1 MIDFQQKVKS
11 FGDNLGDYA
20 KSAWSLFLDGARAQM
35 SGLSDYLVLGSKDV
49 SMIKRNYEYIQA
61 LQNSGSTDS
70 SDVGAYIVKGSHD
83 KEYKLDNTNSS
94 DGNTLRQ
101 YEEGNGIVTDTL
113 PSYCGTMKYSQ
124 LSTAAEEGLVQKTNE
139 LFSKT
144 DKERKSRTS
153 GVSNEFKKL
162 EQQKLS
168 DRLDTVVSRFHS
180 NNKGF
185 NKFSNSAYSD
195 KYGLSRGRN
204 LLKKEL
210 SYENSYDDP
219 YCRVWTWHHQYSK
232 YVTDT
237 MRPFSGVTMD
247 KLHTDYGWGKFR
259 SSKYGDS
266 FKNGSNRLAAYGA
279 MFDNGGKT
287 NGLVNITPISG
298 KSSLDDEDAVN
309 LKHCMFSI
317 ENLAWK
323 GMWSGFDSEMEKD
336 GLSREQKGPLGG
348 RIMWFPPYGLSFNE
362 NSTARWEENTFIGR
376 GEPVYT
382 YSNTTRSGTLSFKL
396 LIDHPAILDY
406 WENRG
411 SEDICKGVD
420 DTGSREQTLLRFF
433 AGCDILS
440 AGKIEEE
447 KEEEPIKTEEEAS
460 ATEPP
465 YFIVPV
471 FFPNNYSG
479 VNDGKNTGVDP
490 IEYLLNGIGAQ
501 VEENNKD
508 IPTYIDRI
516 GFVLSSRDESL
527 FRKDYGGYEMMS
539 DSGISVI
546 KKAYGDDK
554 DSNTFIA
561 SANYGLG
568 YHTYQFYKQSGK
580 ETKSGNEWAYRVDKA
595 YITQK
600 FEDKNHYIDNKSYQL
615 NCTGCYSTALEKIS
629 GLENEKTYSLVDTYA
644 ALMLKDKNWALS
656 GYCNWEKVNVLKEI
670 LTSNKIT
677 EIKCIGNASKAG
689 YNNYNITLGENRAK
703 TLEKWLKD
711 YCNNTNTGVTS
722 GEVTTESTEEVNKNV
737 PDVRIRGDVDSLDSK
752 LARRAY
758 AKIYYEAKAVEN
770 AEESQPSTDENGKEA
785 ESGTFGGYWD
795 VDKGWQNDND
805 NFPYITDNNKNT
817 EDITYNGGNL
827 NEVVCTAKKKSVKN
841 PRYDDEAKFFAKLE
855 ENAPFVYK
863 QIADKIKYFNPAF
876 HSMTPEGFNARLT
889 FLNQCM
895 RQGPTI
901 SGTDSRSENPNNMS
915 FGRAP
920 ICVLRIGDFYN
931 TRIVITS
938 LQIDYDP
945 LTWDLNQEGIGVMPM
960 IANVNIGFNFIG
972 GSELGGPI
980 QRLQNALSFNY
991 YANTSVYDNR
1001 AEEIE
1006 YGDYGAVKAFKPYSK
1021 NSTIFNEDSG
1031 QETSN
1036 STSE

>member
-1 MIDFQQKVKS
+1 MLDLQQKVKS

-20 KSAWSLFLDGARAQM
+20 KSAWSLFLDDAKAQM
-35 SGLSDYLVLGSKDV
+35 SGLSDYLVLGSKNM

-70 SDVGAYIVKGSHD
+70 SDVGAYIVKGAHD
-83 KEYKLDNTNSS
+83 KEYKLDNSNSG
-94 DGNTLRQ
+94 DGKILRQ
-101 YEEGNGIVTDTL
+101 YEEGKGIVDKVL
-113 PSYCGTMKYSQ
+113 SSYWGTESYSQ
-124 LSTAAEEGLVQKTNE
+124 LSTAAEGGLVQKTDE

-144 DKERKSRTS
+144 DSERKSRTS

-168 DRLDTVVSRFHS
+168 DRLDTVVSRFHTD
-180 NNKGF
+180 KDF
-185 NKFSNSAYSD
+185 NKFSNSAYS

-204 LLKKEL
+204 LLKSGL
-210 SYENSYDDP
+210 SDDPYGYDDP

-247 KLHTDYGWGKFR
+247 KLHTEKGWGRFR
-259 SSKYGDS
+259 SSEYGDS

-298 KSSLDDEDAVN
+298 STTNSLDDEKNVN

-406 WENRG
+406 WENRD
-411 SEDICKGVD
+411 SEDTCNGVDKGVD

-447 KEEEPIKTEEEAS
+447 EEEEPTKTEEEAS

-479 VNDGKNTGVDP
+479 VDDIKSNKTVGP

-501 VEENNKD
+501 VNENNED
-508 IPTYIDRI
+508 IPTYIDEI
-516 GFVLSSRDESL
+516 GFVIKSRDEQIAE
-527 FRKDYGGYEMMS
+527 KYGGYEMMKNN
-539 DSGISVI
+539 GISVI
-546 KKAYGDDK
+546 KRAYGKDK
-554 DSNTFIA
+554 KNTFIA
-561 SANYGLG
+561 SANYG
-568 YHTYQFYKQSGK
+568 YEYREFANFYKQSGNG
-580 ETKSGNEWAYRVDKA
+580 TISGNEWAYRVDNA

-600 FEDKNHYIDNKSYQL
+600 FENKNHYVDNKSYQL
-615 NCTGCYSTALEKIS
+615 NCTGCYSTAVKNIS
-629 GLENEKTYSLVDTYA
+629 GLEAEKTYSLVDTYA
-644 ALMLKDKNWALS
+644 ALMSKDKKWALS
-656 GYCNWEKVNVLKEI
+656 GYCDWEKVNILKEI
-670 LTSNKIT
+670 LASNTIT

-711 YCNNTNTGVTS
+711 YCEKISTGTVNNSN
-722 GEVTTESTEEVNKNV
+722 EVNTESTEEVNKNV
-737 PDVRIRGDVDSLDSK
+737 PDVRIKGDVDSLESK

-758 AKIYYEAKAVEN
+758 AKIYYGAKEVEN
-770 AEESQPSTDENGKEA
+770 AEESQVSTDENGNEI
-785 ESGTFGGYWD
+785 ESGSRDIEKGR
-795 VDKGWQNDND
+795 VDK
-805 NFPYITDNNKNT
+805 NKKTKKN
-817 EDITYNGGNL
+817 IYNGENL
-827 NEVVCTAKKKSVKN
+827 NEEVCTAKKKSVKN
-841 PRYDDEAKFFAKLE
+841 PRYDDEVKFFEKLE

>member
-20 KSAWSLFLDGARAQM
+20 KSAWSLFLDDARAQM

-61 LQNSGSTDS
+61 LQNSGTTDS
-70 SDVGAYIVKGSHD
+70 SGVGAYIVKGSHD
-83 KEYKLDNTNSS
+83 KEYKLDNSNSG
-94 DGNTLRQ
+94 DGNTLMQ
-101 YEEGNGIVTDTL
+101 YEDGTGLFTETP
-113 PSYCGTMKYSQ
+113 PSYWGTEIYSQ
-124 LSTAAEEGLVQKTNE
+124 LSSGEEEEGLVQKTNK

-144 DKERKSRTS
+144 DNERKSRTS

-180 NNKGF
+180 NKEGF
-185 NKFSNSAYSD
+185 NKFSNSAYSE
-195 KYGLSRGRN
+195 YGLSRGRN
-204 LLKKEL
+204 LLKKRL
-210 SYENSYDDP
+210 SKENGYEDP

-247 KLHTDYGWGKFR
+247 KLHTENGWGRFR
-259 SSKYGDS
+259 SSEYGDS

-279 MFDNGGKT
+279 MFDNGGNT
-287 NGLVNITPISG
+287 YGLVNITPISG
-298 KSSLDDEDAVN
+298 TTTNSLDDEKNVN

-406 WENRG
+406 WENRD
-411 SEDICKGVD
+411 EDTCKGV
-420 DTGSREQTLLRFF
+420 GSREQTLLRFF

-447 KEEEPIKTEEEAS
+447 EEEEPTKTEEEAS
-460 ATEPP
+460 GTEPP

-479 VNDGKNTGVDP
+479 VDDIRSNKTVDP

-501 VEENNKD
+501 VDENNKD

-516 GFVLSSRDESL
+516 GFVGNSRDEQI
-527 FRKDYGGYEMMS
+527 RKNYGGYEMMKNN
-539 DSGISVI
+539 GISVI
-546 KKAYGDDK
+546 KKAYGNGEYN
-554 DSNTFIA
+554 NTFIA
-561 SANYGLG
+561 SVNYG
-568 YHTYQFYKQSGK
+568 YQYSEYKFYKQSGNG
-580 ETKSGNEWAYRVDKA
+580 TISGNEWAYRVDNA

-600 FEDKNHYIDNKSYQL
+600 FEKKDHYVDNNSYQL
-615 NCTGCYSTALEKIS
+615 NCTGCYSTVVNNIS
-629 GLENEKTYSLVDTYA
+629 GLEAEKTYSLVDTYA
-644 ALMLKDKNWALS
+644 ALMSKDEKWALS
-656 GYCNWEKVNVLKEI
+656 GYCEWEKVNILKEI
-670 LTSNKIT
+670 LANNTIT

-711 YCNNTNTGVTS
+711 HCNKISTDTVNDSN
-722 GEVTTESTEEVNKNV
+722 EVKTESTEEVNKNV
-737 PDVRIRGDVDSLDSK
+737 PDVRIKGDVNSLESK

-758 AKIYYEAKAVEN
+758 AKIYYEAKVVEN
-770 AEESQPSTDENGKEA
+770 AEESQVSGDENGKQVNSGRL
-785 ESGTFGGYWD
+785 ESTSNNG
-795 VDKGWQNDND
+795 VRRNDND
-805 NFPYITDNNKNT
+805 NDKKR
-817 EDITYNGGNL
+817 EDIIYNGGSL
-827 NEVVCTAKKKSVKN
+827 NTAVCTAKKKSVKN

>member
-1 MIDFQQKVKS
+1 MLDFQQKVKS
-11 FGDNLGDYA
+11 FSDNLGDYV
-20 KSAWSLFLDGARAQM
+20 KSAWSLFLDDARAQM
-35 SGLSDYLVLGSKDV
+35 SGLSDYLVLGSKDM

-70 SDVGAYIVKGSHD
+70 SGVGAYIVKGSHD

-101 YEEGNGIVTDTL
+101 YEEGKGIVTDTL

-139 LFSKT
+139 LFSKI
-144 DKERKSRTS
+144 DSERKSRTS

-168 DRLDTVVSRFHS
+168 DRLDTVVSRFHTD
-180 NNKGF
+180 KDF
-185 NKFSNSAYSD
+185 NKFSNSAYS

-210 SYENSYDDP
+210 SYENLYDDP

-287 NGLVNITPISG
+287 KGLVNITPISG

-323 GMWSGFDSEMEKD
+323 GMWSGFDGEMEKD

-406 WENRG
+406 WENR
-411 SEDICKGVD
+411 DLNGVD
-420 DTGSREQTLLRFF
+420 EIESEQTLLRFF

-447 KEEEPIKTEEEAS
+447 EEEEATKTEEEAS
-460 ATEPP
+460 ANEPP

-479 VNDGKNTGVDP
+479 VNDRKNNTGVDP

-501 VEENNKD
+501 VNYNNEN
-508 IPTYIDRI
+508 IPTYMDNI
-516 GFVLSSRDESL
+516 GIVKDSRDGDFSG
-527 FRKDYGGYEMMS
+527 KKYGGYEMME
-539 DSGISVI
+539 DNGISVI
-546 KKAYGDDK
+546 KKAYKDNDK
-554 DSNTFIA
+554 NNTFIT
-561 SANYGLG
+561 SAYYGDE
-568 YHTYQFYKQSGK
+568 YYTYQFYKQSG
-580 ETKSGNEWAYRVDKA
+580 EGTESGNEWAYRVDNA

-600 FEDKNHYIDNKSYQL
+600 FENKNHYVDNESYQL
-615 NCTGCYSTALEKIS
+615 NCTGCYSTAVENIS
-629 GLENEKTYSLVDTYA
+629 GLEEEKTYSLVDTYA
-644 ALMLKDKNWALS
+644 ALMSKDENWALS
-656 GYCNWEKVNVLKEI
+656 GYCNWEKVNVLKTI
-670 LTSNKIT
+670 LANNTIT

-689 YNNYNITLGENRAK
+689 YNKYNITLGKNRAE
-703 TLEKWLKD
+703 TLEIWLKE
-711 YCNNTNTGVTS
+711 YCNKTSTDTVNDSNEVNTV
-722 GEVTTESTEEVNKNV
+722 STEEVNKNV
-737 PDVRIRGDVDSLDSK
+737 ADVRIKGDVDSLESK

-758 AKIYYEAKAVEN
+758 AKIYYEAKEVEN
-770 AEESQPSTDENGKEA
+770 AEESQVSTDENGKEVD
-785 ESGTFGGYWD
+785 SGILGGSWD
-795 VDKGWQNDND
+795 ADKGWQNDND
-805 NFPYITDNNKNT
+805 NSKKT
-817 EDITYNGGNL
+817 EGNTYNGGTL
-827 NEVVCTAKKKSVKN
+827 GEVVCTAKKKNVKN
-841 PRYDDEAKFFAKLE
+841 PRYDDEAKFFEKLE
-855 ENAPFVYK
+855 EKAPFVYK
-863 QIADKIKYFNPAF
+863 QITDKIKYFNPAF

-1031 QETSN
+1031 QEASN